1 MKIINNL
8 KTMGCCILASLTL
21 AACSGTA
28 ADEGGTLTLNAGKST
43 IDANGKDKVTFTVIS
58 SGRDVTKE
66 AEVRCVTTG
75 QVVTDA
81 TFTTSEP
88 NTYVFEA
95 SYGNAVSEQVSV
107 TAYEVKP
114 SEFLRKVCI
123 MEFTATSCTYCPDG
137 YRRIENVLEE
147 YPEQLYLISMHPE
160 IYFGIAD
167 PMGIPQTEEL
177 MKMFKIGEY
186 PYTMVDMRDATGA
199 YAKNVRDAFQKSL
212 DEYPARCGV
221 SVSSVYSES
230 DSKAQVTVKV
240 HSEKEADYRIALY
253 VVEDGII
260 SPQKDNAY
268 GGNWRDDYVHHKV
281 ARRIVGDNVSGEK
294 FGKVLR
300 DEEVTK
306 SWEIPLEQSWNI
318 DKLYI
323 YALVI
328 DEDGT
333 VNNMNACLV
342 KNGDSGYS
350 KVDNENRD
358 F

>member
-1 MKIINNL
+1 MKFINTL
-8 KTMGCCILASLTL
+8 KAMGCCILASLAM

-43 IDANGKDKVTFTVIS
+43 IDANGKDKVTFTVTS

-75 QVVTDA
+75 QVLTNA
-81 TFTTSEP
+81 TFTSSEP

-114 SEFLRKVCI
+114 SEFLRKVCL
-123 MEFTATSCTYCPDG
+123 MEITATSCNFCPDG
-137 YRRIENVLEE
+137 YRRIELVLEE
-147 YPEQLYLISMHPE
+147 YPEQLYLLSMHPE
-160 IYFGIAD
+160 SYSGTED
-167 PMGIPQTEEL
+167 PMGIPQTAEL
-177 MKMFKIGEY
+177 EKMFKIGEY
-186 PYTMVDMRDATGA
+186 PYTIVDMRDATGA
-199 YAKNVRDAFQKSL
+199 YAKNVREAFQKSL
-212 DEYPARCGV
+212 EEYPARCGV

-260 SPQKDNAY
+260 SSQYDN
-268 GGNWRDDYVHHKV
+268 GIWRDDYVHHKV

-333 VNNMNACLV
+333 VNNMNACFV